1 MAMTTKPS
9 VIRIVYPKEVKVY
22 TNEALKYISSDWI
35 SRSTHIKYLDP
46 LNWNR
51 RTTQAGH

>member
-46 LNWNR
+46 LN
-51 RTTQAGH
+51 